1 MQNVLWM
8 DGYPLDCYDYQST
21 CGAKN
26 VKELKNDILLTGK
39 ITTFLEPFPNDV
51 VGLGKKS
58 VDHYFFV
65 FPEVLLS
72 SRLYHQHSLLR
83 VICQKHVNNFAI
95 QGGEKLFYGMFRFT
109 AWRLCR
115 KDQDSV
121 IL

>member
-51 VGLGKKS
+51 VGLEKK
-58 VDHYFFV
+58 
-65 FPEVLLS
+65 
-72 SRLYHQHSLLR
+72 
-83 VICQKHVNNFAI
+83 C
-95 QGGEKLFYGMFRFT
+95 
-109 AWRLCR
+109 
-115 KDQDSV
+115 
-121 IL
+121 